1 MLVLIGSIAAA
12 CGSVTLTDQTR
23 RRSDG
28 EIVEAGSIGTTRLRV
43 GDCFDE
49 PAAGTIRVVN
59 GVPCADPHD
68 AQVVARLSVGG
79 DGPWPGTDALIDEV
93 RPGCSEAAASAASA
107 LIDVVGAPEVGLSAY
122 VPDAPAWSDG
132 DRNIICWVE
141 AAEGE
146 KLAVD
151 LVPEADA

>member
-1 MLVLIGSIAAA
+1 MLVLSGLVAAA
-12 CGSVTLTDQTR
+12 CGSETLTDQTR

-28 EIVEAGSIGTTRLRV
+28 EIVEAGSVGTTRLRV

-79 DGPWPGTDALIDEV
+79 DGPWPGTEALSADARL
-93 RPGCSEAAASAASA
+93 GCSQAAASAVSA

-122 VPDAPAWSDG
+122 VPDASAWSDG
-132 DRNIICWVE
+132 DRNIICWVG